1 MKTLGFLKGGVTW
14 PARTVEGRVLVP
26 HLGKPPAHAQT
37 AQMKT
42 NGKAVPVDFKLLV
55 VRA

>member
-1 MKTLGFLKGGVTW
+1 MKTLGFLKGGVTR
-14 PARTVEGRVLVP
+14 PVEGRVLVP
-26 HLGKPPAHAQT
+26 HLGKPQAHAQT